1 MSIAVN
7 VNGKDYYDKEEA
19 RAAWFE
25 EWLMKQ
31 DFEQDLIDRE
41 NELEYRRTH
50 PDWNI
55 PYVMYGVRKKHKC
68 IDMSKY
74 QTEAGIECT
83 PEECKLIDSL
93 KRLAKKWEKDGKR
106 LWLYSASG
114 SLHVMMHGDTDYNPT
129 PEFTQ
134 YGGGNIENSVTTIY
148 GILNDGGDW

>member
-1 MSIAVN
+1 MALRKRIT
-7 VNGKDYYDKEEA
+7 A
-19 RAAWFE
+19 R
-25 EWLMKQ
+25 K
-31 DFEQDLIDRE
+31 
-41 NELEYRRTH
+41 
-50 PDWNI
+50 I
-55 PYVMYGVRKKHKC
+55 PKYCKHYKKYKN
-68 IDMSKY
+68 MSKY

-114 SLHVMMHGDTDYNPT
+114 SLHVMMHGDTDNNPT

-134 YGGGNIENSVTTIY
+134 YGGSNIENSVTTID